1 MKKEI
6 LLNFIFTILIN
17 LLGFVQNRYFVQYM
31 GIETLGMMKLFSQL
45 LAYLNIIEMGL
56 GSASAFALYRPLAE
70 KNYQQISIIINTIE
84 NIYNKIGILLFGLG
98 TLCIP
103 IIPFFMEV
111 SEFSSKIYFYWI
123 LYVLNTVSTYLFI
136 KYIILFTA
144 NQEFLFVKTVQS
156 ISIISFKISQIF
168 CIIKFHSF
176 FVYILLL
183 ILDNLIQWLFLKKHY
198 KKKYS
203 YIIKTKEKYE
213 GIKNDIKN
221 LFWHKIG
228 GLVVFN
234 TDLIL
239 ISKFTDLKIVGIYA
253 SYQMIIQ
260 VLSTIVNIVLNVLSP
275 KIGKYIA
282 EHNKQEICIRFKEYN
297 ILFCFIS
304 IIFTYSTFILMD
316 TFVGLWLGN
325 QFILSKFTLKLI
337 CFNIFVNLFR
347 WNLESFK
354 SGAGFF
360 DDIKSPI
367 LESIINLVVSIILG
381 LKLGLD
387 GVIIG
392 TIISNIIVIL
402 IYKPILVFERCFD
415 KNWKEYIKIYGNYLL
430 LTIISLLSCNFILK
444 FVPLKSINSWFDW
457 IIQGLIVGS
466 ITFIITFVIFL
477 SNKDFRSNLEFLRR
491 NANDNKI

>member
-98 TLCIP
+98 ILCIP

-123 LYVLNTVSTYLFI
+123 LYVLNTVSAYLFI

-144 NQEFLFVKTVQS
+144 NQEFLFVRTVQS
-156 ISIISFKISQIF
+156 ISIISFKVLQIF

-176 FVYILLL
+176 FIYILLL
-183 ILDNLIQWLFLKKHY
+183 ILDNLIQWLFFKKHY

-282 EHNKQEICIRFKEYN
+282 EHNKQETYIHYKEYN
-297 ILFCFIS
+297 VLFCFIS

-360 DDIKSPI
+360 DDVKSPI
-367 LESIINLVVSIILG
+367 FESIINLVVSIILG
-381 LKLGLD
+381 LKMGLD

-402 IYKPILVFERCFD
+402 IYKPILVFKRCFD
-415 KNWKEYIKIYGNYLL
+415 KNIKDYITIYGIYLVL
-430 LTIISLLSCNFILK
+430 IILSLLSCNFILN
-444 FVPLKSINSWFDW
+444 FIPLKNISSWFDW
-457 IIQGLIVGS
+457 IIQGVIVGS

-491 NANDNKI
+491 NKNDNKI